1 MGDLWTNIKADLAK
15 MQATLQ
21 KVEQGVL
28 QIKAAVQHEQH
39 QLALSARLQ
48 TSAAV
53 GIHAAARGFLAQRR
67 VREMRRHMLEAA
79 LVTVDL
85 GTRVRD
91 LALSDGH
98 QQRHRAA
105 ISKCEHGTC
114 PTGDELQLYDSG
126 GREGTPLIIGKGA
139 LFSATT
145 FRYRPPR
152 GCLRWLLL
160 RPILGAHPC
169 APLSSRWHP
178 WDPGG
183 CTRASPMRGGCPP
196 YLIWSKNRIRN
207 NKISR
212 DVKGLS
218 SRCLVLG
225 QVDSVFEHPSCCSS
239 RTSCLS
245 RRGVVSGP
253 KEAHGGAAAAAAM
266 GPPRGIR

>member
-1 MGDLWTNIKADLAK
+1 MSSSRWRCPHGSRRLRLWAY
-15 MQATLQ
+15 
-21 KVEQGVL
+21 
-28 QIKAAVQHEQH
+28 
-39 QLALSARLQ
+39 RLLLVA
-48 TSAAV
+48 SL
-53 GIHAAARGFLAQRR
+53 HKR
-67 VREMRRHMLEAA
+67 VREMRQQMLEAA

-85 GTRVRD
+85 STRGRD
-91 LALSDGH
+91 LAMSAGH
-98 QQRHRAA
+98 QQQHRGT

-114 PTGDELQLYDSG
+114 SVGDKLQLYGSSG
-126 GREGTPLIIGKGA
+126 WEGTPLVIGKGA

-152 GCLRWLLL
+152 GRLRWLLL
-160 RPILGAHPC
+160 RPIPGAHPC
-169 APLSSRWHP
+169 APLSSRWRP

-183 CTRASPMRGGCPP
+183 CTRASPMCGGCPP
-196 YLIWSKNRIRN
+196 YFMGSKKIQIQN

-245 RRGVVSGP
+245 KRGVVSRP
-253 KEAHGGAAAAAAM
+253 KEAHGGATAAAAI
-266 GPPRGIR
+266 GPTRGIR